1 MRITELLTTAL
12 FTFAATRSV
21 NAQGSPDPLTL
32 AETLRAD
39 IQAGWLAADRPKLEA
54 ALKLADRATVL
65 FPKDALLH
73 HYLGYAAYR
82 LAELPTGVSEESKKA
97 YLNQGLEAL
106 ATANQLSPM
115 ADSYILRWS
124 LMGQTITDAGSA
136 MAVVTPM
143 QQELAQATR
152 LGKENPRV
160 WLVNGVGTFFTPP
173 MWGGGPDAAL
183 TLLTKAEE
191 LFKSDHPGKGMPDW
205 GRAET
210 YAWLGVVHQKLGHV
224 EESRRAYQEAL
235 RLEPGF
241 VWVKNGLLPGLEKRI
256 QPFP

>member
-1 MRITELLTTAL
+1 MRATQFFTTAL
-12 FTFAATRSV
+12 LTLAATRSLS
-21 NAQGSPDPLTL
+21 AQGAPDPLTL
-32 AETLRAD
+32 AETLRGE
-39 IQAGWLAADRPKLEA
+39 IQAGWLAADRFRLEA

-65 FPKDALLH
+65 YPKDALLH

-82 LAELPTGVSEESKKA
+82 LVELPGGMTEETKKGF
-97 YLNQGLEAL
+97 LNQGLEAL
-106 ATANQLSPM
+106 ATANKLSPM
-115 ADSYILRWS
+115 ADSYILRWA

-143 QQELAQATR
+143 QQELAQAMR
-152 LGKENPRV
+152 LGKDNPRV
-160 WLVNGVGTFFTPP
+160 SLVNGVGTFFTPP

-183 TLLTKAEE
+183 TLLTRAAE
-191 LFKSDHPGKGMPDW
+191 LFKNDHPGKGMPDW

-210 YAWLGVVHQKLGHV
+210 QAWLGVVHQKLGHG
-224 EESRRAYQEAL
+224 EDSRRAYQEAL

-241 VWVKNGLLPGLEKRI
+241 VWVRDRLLPGLEKGI